1 MINYNFDIFLID
13 IDSISFKVRESNF
26 GHTGSYSPC
35 NIKYL
40 DIYSELDTKNSI
52 AYDF

>member
-1 MINYNFDIFLID
+1 MINKKFEIFLID
-13 IDSISFKVRESNF
+13 IDSISFRVRDSNF

-40 DIYSELDTKNSI
+40 DIYSELDKKNPI
-52 AYDF
+52 AY